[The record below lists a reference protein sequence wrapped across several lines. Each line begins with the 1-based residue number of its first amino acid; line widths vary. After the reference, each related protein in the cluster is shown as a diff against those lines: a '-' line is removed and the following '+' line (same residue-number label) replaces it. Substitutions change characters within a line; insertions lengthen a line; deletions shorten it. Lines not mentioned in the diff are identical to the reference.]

1 MDKTELPKI
10 KIPRV
15 DNEDTWYTVDCFST
29 KTFSNE
35 KKVVIYLKSQVI
47 AGYKIPANNS
57 VCCEYGSTDIH
68 IDNLLNKV
76 SVKGNLLN
84 DLLRYCKLE
93 EVRNN
98 KFYGK

>member
-1 MDKTELPKI
+1 MEENNKKQLRIATIGHIDEHKTTLVEA
-10 KIPRV
+10 
-15 DNEDTWYTVDCFST
+15 
-29 KTFSNE
+29 
-35 KKVVIYLKSQVI
+35 I
-47 AGYKIPANNS
+47 AKGI
-57 VCCEYGSTDIH
+57 STDR
-68 IDNLLNKV
+68 NLLNKV